1 MYPSKWTGSTD
12 PNDKSG
18 VAEFKVEGVD
28 YALHLDCF
36 TDYQVL
42 SEMLEAAFDQGKS
55 FAATLI
61 IDDAMDISMFSL
73 MPMACLTRNKS

>member
-28 YALHLDCF
+28 YALHLDCV
-36 TDYQVL
+36 TAYQVL
-42 SEMLEAAFDQGKS
+42 SEVVEAAFDQGKS
-55 FAATLI
+55 FAATAMRSKVTR
-61 IDDAMDISMFSL
+61 AMDQAVIDHAL
-73 MPMACLTRNKS
+73 

>member
-55 FAATLI
+55 FAATAMRSKVTR
-61 IDDAMDISMFSL
+61 AMDQAVIDHAL
-73 MPMACLTRNKS
+73 